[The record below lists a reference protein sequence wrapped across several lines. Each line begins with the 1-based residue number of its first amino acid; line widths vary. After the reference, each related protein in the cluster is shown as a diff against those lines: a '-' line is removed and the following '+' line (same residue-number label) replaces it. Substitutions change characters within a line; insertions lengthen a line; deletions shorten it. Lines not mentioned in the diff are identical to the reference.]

1 MGISEAAMKEIH
13 QKAQDEKQV
22 LMKQAQVRSSTVW
35 CGVTDSMKRNGEE
48 YWIDISECMIVTS
61 TLLLSYLTSESSY
74 KR

>member
-35 CGVTDSMKRNGEE
+35 CGVVWCDRQYEE
-48 YWIDISECMIVTS
+48 EWRGVLDRYFGVHDCYEYAVAIVFN
-61 TLLLSYLTSESSY
+61 
-74 KR
+74 